1 MAKEREIDLVELY
14 IKIVS
19 FLKRRYLLLIIITV
33 IGVGLGLARHFTAPP
48 RYRVIMIASSEIL
61 DKQYVY
67 ALASPMS
74 MYVEQRKY
82 VDLSNYLGCDVKALS
97 AVKALEL
104 DSTLL
109 NSVKLEMIFSDSSSI
124 KAFRDAVINFYN
136 KQKFIVAYYE
146 NEKKNLNDFVKTI
159 DSEIAE
165 LNEFQAKMLNQENSK
180 NNIEIYTS
188 IAGSHEEMITL
199 YEKRYELR
207 GKMMQTQPISFIND
221 GLVMEKNNSIA
232 LGLLI
237 WGGVFF
243 ILALITG
250 IYLDLKLA
258 ARNRRN
264 SKLV

>member
-14 IKIVS
+14 IKVVS
-19 FLKRRYLLLIIITV
+19 FVKRRFLLLLIFIV
-33 IGVGLGLARHFTAPP
+33 IGIGLGVIRHFTAPP

-82 VDLSNYLGCDVKALS
+82 VDLSNYLGCDEKAITAIKDLD
-97 AVKALEL
+97 L

-109 NSVKLEMIFSDSSSI
+109 NSVKLEMVFSDSTSI
-124 KAFRDAVINFYN
+124 KAFREAVVNFYN
-136 KQKFIVAYYE
+136 NQKFIIAYYE
-146 NEKKNLNDFVKTI
+146 NEKKNLNDFVRTI

-165 LNEFQAKMLNQENSK
+165 LNEFQSKMLKQESGN

-188 IAGSHEEMITL
+188 LAGTHEEMITL

-207 GKMMQTQPISFIND
+207 GKMLQTQPISFITD
-221 GLVMEKNNSIA
+221 GLVMEKTKSLA

-237 WGGVFF
+237 WGGIFF

-258 ARNRRN
+258 ARNRKN